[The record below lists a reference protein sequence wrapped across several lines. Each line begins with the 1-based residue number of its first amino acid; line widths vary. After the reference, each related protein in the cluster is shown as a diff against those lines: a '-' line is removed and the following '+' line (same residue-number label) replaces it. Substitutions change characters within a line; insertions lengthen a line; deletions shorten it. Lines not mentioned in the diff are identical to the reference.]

1 MNMTVVFMAKRA
13 GLETARE
20 SLKAH
25 GMTCRISHPR
35 REEGIL
41 RVAAADAERARSL
54 LARVPSGQVVSAAD
68 AAWFQCYDCGANLSG
83 GEFYCPKCRAVVGDP
98 HGR

>member
-1 MNMTVVFMAKRA
+1 MKTTIVFTARRS
-13 GLETARE
+13 GLEKARE

-25 GMTCRISHPR
+25 GIDCRISRPR

-41 RVAAADAERARSL
+41 RVAVADADRARTL
-54 LARVPSGQVVSAAD
+54 LARESGGRIVSAAD
-68 AAWFQCYDCGANLSG
+68 AAWFQCYDCGTDLSG